1 MRTAIR
7 LVTLTLILSLT
18 AGGPLAPA
26 LAQQP
31 APPPPAVEPAPPVP
45 PPAPAVQPDLFQE
58 RMKSTRSAERHEV
71 AYAIGAGV
79 VNVFL
84 IPGRAI
90 TCVLGG
96 AVGIAV
102 LVVTLGSG
110 YKAAAAAGEEGCG
123 GKWIVTGEDLWPDPP
138 ATTGFDWE
146 RR

>member
-1 MRTAIR
+1 MEVSQEALDMTTAIR

-18 AGGPLAPA
+18 AGALAPV

-31 APPPPAVEPAPPVP
+31 AEPAP
-45 PPAPAVQPDLFQE
+45 ALQPDRFQE
-58 RMKSTRSAERHEV
+58 RMRATRDTERHEA
-71 AYAIGAGV
+71 AYNVGAGI

-102 LVVTLGSG
+102 LALTLGSG
-110 YKAAAAAGEEGCG
+110 YRAATAAGEEGCG
-123 GKWIVTGEDLWPDPP
+123 GKWIVTGEDLWPTPP
-138 ATTGFDWE
+138 STTGFDWE